1 MYVLIFGSMK
11 AQIRLNWPAQV
22 AVLLGVVGVCMIL
35 GAFGMQAL
43 ASAMDVR
50 IENGSIGGTGRQL
63 GILNSVGSFLI
74 ICLPALIF
82 AMVVS
87 NKPMQ
92 HLGFNGVMGSRQ
104 ILLVLFISAAAV
116 ALSGALAEVME
127 YIQLPASLK
136 RMADAMEESYKRE
149 VLKIATIK
157 NVGDY
162 LFALLVI
169 ALLPALFEE
178 ILFRGAVQQTAVG
191 LTRNAFAGI
200 LITSI
205 LFSAIHFSVMGFLSR
220 TALGLLLGYVFYYS
234 KNLWLSILMHFINNA
249 FVITALFVAQQKGRK
264 IEDAIDESMPVWFG
278 LIALA
283 AIVWLMMNFRK
294 ASDEVQTAHQ
304 HDTQETLLG

>member
-11 AQIRLNWPAQV
+11 AQMRLNWPAQL
-22 AVLLGVVGVCMIL
+22 AVLLGVTGVCMIAGAL
-35 GAFGMQAL
+35 GMRLLANAMGVAFEG
-43 ASAMDVR
+43 
-50 IENGSIGGTGRQL
+50 GSLNGTGKQL

-92 HLGFNGVMGSRQ
+92 HLGFNGLMGSRQ

-116 ALSGALAEVME
+116 ALSGALAELME
-127 YIQLPASLK
+127 YVQLPASIK
-136 RMADAMEESYKRE
+136 KMADAMEESYKRE
-149 VLKIATIK
+149 VLKIATI
-157 NVGDY
+157 NNIGDY

-191 LTRNAFAGI
+191 LLRNPFVGI

-220 TALGLLLGYVFYYS
+220 AALGMVLGYVFYYS
-234 KNLWLSILMHFINNA
+234 KNLWLSILLHFINNA
-249 FVITALFVAQQKGRK
+249 FVITALFIAQQRGKK

-283 AIVWLMMNFRK
+283 AIVWLMLSFRK
-294 ASDEVQTAHQ
+294 ASDEVLAAHQ

>member
-11 AQIRLNWPAQV
+11 AQMRLNWPAQV
-22 AVLLGVVGVCMIL
+22 AVLLGVAGVCMIL

-43 ASAMDVR
+43 ARVMGVT
-50 IENGSIGGTGRQL
+50 IEGGSIGGTGKQL
-63 GILNSVGSFLI
+63 GILNSAGSFLI
-74 ICLPALIF
+74 MCLPALIF
-82 AMVVS
+82 ASVVS

-92 HLGFNGVMGSRQ
+92 HLGFNGLMGSRQ

-127 YIQLPASLK
+127 LIQLPASIK
-136 RMADAMEESYKRE
+136 KIADAMEESYKRE
-149 VLKIATIK
+149 ILKIATIQ
-157 NVGDY
+157 NLGDY

-191 LTRNAFAGI
+191 LTRNAFVGI
-200 LITSI
+200 LITSV

-220 TALGLLLGYVFYYS
+220 TALGLVLGYVFYYS

-249 FVITALFVAQQKGRK
+249 FVITALYIAQQRGRK
-264 IEDAIDESMPVWFG
+264 IEDAMEESMPIWFG
-278 LIALA
+278 VIALA
-283 AIVWLMMNFRK
+283 AIVWLMMSFRK
-294 ASDEVQTAHQ
+294 ASDEVHAAHQ